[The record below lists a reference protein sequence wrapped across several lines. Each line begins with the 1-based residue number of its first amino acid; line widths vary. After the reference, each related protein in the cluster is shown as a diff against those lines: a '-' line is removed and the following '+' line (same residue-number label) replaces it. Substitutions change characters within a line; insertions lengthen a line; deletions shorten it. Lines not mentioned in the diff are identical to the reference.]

1 MRDHEAHDTDQWL
14 EELDVEEI
22 WITDWAALG
31 IEMIERYLAKQAA
44 FVAFLHSHHLDLDS
58 DDGNGRASS

>member
-1 MRDHEAHDTDQWL
+1 MNEREAHDVDQWL

-44 FVAFLHSHHLDLDS
+44 FAAYLHSHHLDLDS
-58 DDGNGRASS
+58 GDGDGRTSC